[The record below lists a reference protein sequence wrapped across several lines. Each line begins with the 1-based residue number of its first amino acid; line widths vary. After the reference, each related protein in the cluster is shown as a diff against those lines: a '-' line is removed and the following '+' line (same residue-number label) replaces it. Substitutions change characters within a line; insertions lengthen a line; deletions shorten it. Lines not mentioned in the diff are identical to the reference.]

1 MYFSNVHIQRV
12 STISSKCL
20 VVVIAVA
27 GEVLN
32 MVVQVTF
39 IVATLST
46 DSAYIGPQ
54 LTLRELRILPQQNTA
69 LLSSVCRPSVR
80 VSSSQA

>member
-1 MYFSNVHIQRV
+1 M
-12 STISSKCL
+12 
-20 VVVIAVA
+20 VVIAVA

-54 LTLRELRILPQQNTA
+54 LTLREFDNVFKGGPPAGPKDQLFPFFKPPLRPI
-69 LLSSVCRPSVR
+69 
-80 VSSSQA
+80 